1 MNDTLNTPFKSDIE
15 SDFNNDFDTALELS
29 NKNNDYE
36 TIIEQLKS
44 DKIVE
49 KQIAVLQLDELR
61 SENDAKIFVS
71 NLINQDGKI
80 REVVAFKL
88 NELSK
93 NPDYFEFLCFDELYP
108 TYLKGITDING
119 NICRQVVEFTNTLS
133 TNNKFREYM
142 YMNLPEQINTIWE
155 EIEKLDL
162 SAMQYVVSKRNF
174 QLYWSLEALY
184 NYANDID
191 ASILNPILL
200 KTDEFYDYT
209 IREKTAKILAK
220 LDNPELNNLKEKL
233 KNDENYYVRRYLI

>member
-1 MNDTLNTPFKSDIE
+1 MNDTLNTAFE
-15 SDFNNDFDTALELS
+15 SNLEHNLENDFNTALELS
-29 NKNNDYE
+29 NKNNSYE

-44 DKIVE
+44 NKIVE

-61 SENDAKIFVS
+61 SKNDAKILVS

-93 NPDYFEFLCFDELYP
+93 NPDYFDFFCFDELYP

-119 NICRQVVEFTNTLS
+119 NICRQIVEFTNTLS
-133 TNNKFREYM
+133 KHNKFREYM
-142 YMNLPEQINTIWE
+142 CKNLPEQINTIWE

-162 SAMQYVVSKRNF
+162 CAMQYVVSKRNF

-184 NYANDID
+184 NYATKID
-191 ASILNPILL
+191 ANILNPILL
-200 KTDEFYDYT
+200 KTGEFYDYT
-209 IREKTAKILAK
+209 IREKTAKIVAK
-220 LDNPELNNLKEKL
+220 LDNSELNNLKEKL
-233 KNDENYYVRRYLI
+233 KNDENYYVRRYL

>member
-1 MNDTLNTPFKSDIE
+1 MNDTLNTAFE
-15 SDFNNDFDTALELS
+15 SNFNNDFNTALELS
-29 NKNNDYE
+29 NKNSNYE
-36 TIIEQLKS
+36 TIIAQLKS
-44 DKIVE
+44 NKIVE
-49 KQIAVLQLDELR
+49 KQIAVLQIDGLR
-61 SENDAKIFVS
+61 SENDAKILVS

-93 NPDYFEFLCFDELYP
+93 TPNYFEFLCFNELYP

-133 TNNKFREYM
+133 KHDKFREYM
-142 YMNLPEQINTIWE
+142 CINLPEQINTIWE

-162 SAMQYVVSKRNF
+162 SSMQYVVSKRNF

-184 NYANDID
+184 NYATEID
-191 ASILNPILL
+191 ANILNPILR
-200 KTDEFYDYT
+200 KTGEFYDYT
-209 IREKTAKILAK
+209 IREKTAKILSK

-233 KNDENYYVRRYLI
+233 RSDENYYVKRYLV

>member
-1 MNDTLNTPFKSDIE
+1 MNDTLNTAFE
-15 SDFNNDFDTALELS
+15 SDFNNDFNLALELS
-29 NKNNDYE
+29 SENNDYE
-36 TIIEQLKS
+36 SIIAQLKS

-61 SENDAKIFVS
+61 SENDAEILVS

-93 NPDYFEFLCFDELYP
+93 SPDYFEFLCFDELYP
-108 TYLKGITDING
+108 IYLKGITDING
-119 NICRQVVEFTNTLS
+119 NICRQVVEFTNALS
-133 TNNKFREYM
+133 KHDKFREYM
-142 YMNLPEQINTIWE
+142 CVNLPKQINTIWE

-174 QLYWSLEALY
+174 QLYWSLKALY
-184 NYANDID
+184 NYATDID
-191 ASILNPILL
+191 ANIINPILL
-200 KTDEFYDYT
+200 KTGEFYDYT
-209 IREKTAKILAK
+209 IREKTARILAK

-233 KNDENYYVRRYLI
+233 KSDENYYVRRKVNI